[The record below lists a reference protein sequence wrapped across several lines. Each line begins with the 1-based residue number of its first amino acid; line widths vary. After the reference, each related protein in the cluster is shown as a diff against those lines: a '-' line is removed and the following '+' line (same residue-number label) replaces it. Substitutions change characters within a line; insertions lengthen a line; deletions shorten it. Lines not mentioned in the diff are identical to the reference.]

1 MIVDNNL
8 ERRNVLKKSFEEQ
21 VHGRQKLTAAT
32 SGAYRLPN
40 SLLQGSKKF
49 YFIDRVSSDLH

>member
-1 MIVDNNL
+1 MIVDDL
-8 ERRNVLKKSFEEQ
+8 ERRKMFEKSFEEQ
-21 VHGRQKLTAAT
+21 VHGLQKLYSCHRRSLPAA
-32 SGAYRLPN
+32 N